1 MRKQSLYFSVVAA
14 VCCLLSC
21 TTHYQVS
28 SISRSRTMVDSRYD
42 AAVTA
47 NSEVTTFM
55 APFKAQVDEQMS
67 PVVGRTADYFDVF
80 RPESPLSNLLPDILV
95 WAGQYYGE
103 RPDFAVYNIGGIR
116 AALPAGNVTIGDV
129 VDVAPFENK
138 IAFLTLTGD
147 KVTELMQQ
155 IAARGGEGLSREVRM
170 VITADN
176 KLRSVTVKGEPV
188 DPQRSY
194 RIATI
199 DYLSHG
205 NDKMTAFKAGT
216 DVKLPEEQKD
226 LTRELIMRYFRE
238 MQAQGKAVETAT
250 DGRITIEQ

>member
-1 MRKQSLYFSVVAA
+1 
-14 VCCLLSC
+14 
-21 TTHYQVS
+21 
-28 SISRSRTMVDSRYD
+28 MVDSRYD
-42 AAVTA
+42 AAVAA
-47 NSEVTTFM
+47 NADVTTFM

-67 PVVGRTADYFDVF
+67 PIVGRTADYFDVY

-95 WAGQYYGE
+95 WAGQYYDE
-103 RPDFAVYNIGGIR
+103 KPDFGVYNIGGIR
-116 AALPAGNVTIGDV
+116 AALPAGDVTIGDV

-138 IAFLTLTGD
+138 IAFLTLSGE
-147 KVTELMQQ
+147 KVAELMGQ
-155 IAARGGEGLSREVRM
+155 IAARGGEGMSREVRM
-170 VITADN
+170 VISADN
-176 KLRSVTVKGEPV
+176 KLRSITIKGEPV

-216 DVKLPEEQKD
+216 DVKLPDEQKD

-238 MQAQGKAVETAT
+238 MQAQGKAVEAAT